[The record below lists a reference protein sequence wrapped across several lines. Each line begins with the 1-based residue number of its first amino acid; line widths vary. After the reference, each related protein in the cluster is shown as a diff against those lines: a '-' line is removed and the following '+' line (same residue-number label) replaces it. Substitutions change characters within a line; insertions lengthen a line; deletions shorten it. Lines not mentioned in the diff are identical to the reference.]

1 MNEKTQ
7 SISLIVKETNVVLTA
22 STCFYILWFRWFG
35 AVWEVN
41 LSSFHHLRPKV
52 FQFSLSEWI
61 KLSISI
67 FPAKLGLIFY
77 PPRESCDWW
86 LSILSIKQYIFFLP
100 TNVSIFLNILIFSYH
115 FHFYIIS
122 ILNLLSLNQLLGNP
136 QKIK

>member
-1 MNEKTQ
+1 MNEKVQ
-7 SISLIVKETNVVLTA
+7 SLSLIVAERNMVLTA
-22 STCFYILWFRWFG
+22 SPFFLILWFRWFG

-100 TNVSIFLNILIFSYH
+100 TMCQFLSTSSLFSYH

-136 QKIK
+136 QKSK

>member
-22 STCFYILWFRWFG
+22 FFRWFRWFS

-100 TNVSIFLNILIFSYH
+100 TNVSIFLNILIFFLSFSFLH
-115 FHFYIIS
+115 NISSKSIIS
-122 ILNLLSLNQLLGNP
+122 EPTAWEST
-136 QKIK
+136 KR